1 MGSRL
6 LSGSIGSGGPLVVL
20 GSGSRTRLKV
30 LRAAG
35 IEPDVVIPRVDEGA
49 IRDSSLHL
57 PTPEVVTRIA
67 GAKAGDALAQLAPPF
82 PGPVMVVSCDTIME
96 IAGHRLEKART
107 RSQAV
112 AHLRELSG
120 RTARVTT
127 GQVTVVSPSGSL
139 QDTVIVQ
146 ATAHCDLVL
155 DEFSEREISSWAE
168 SGEPQTAA
176 GCAIDALG
184 GAFVLDVRGDPWAV
198 SGVSLSLLR
207 GAATQAGLS
216 WPDFWNRGSWLVT

>member
-1 MGSRL
+1 MSG
-6 LSGSIGSGGPLVVL
+6 LSGTGGSLVVL
-20 GSGSRTRLKV
+20 GSGSKTRLKV

-35 IEPDVVIPRVDEGA
+35 LEPEIVIPGVDEGA
-49 IRDSSLHL
+49 IRDSAWAL
-57 PTPEVVTRIA
+57 PTSEVVTLIA
-67 GAKAGDALAQLAPPF
+67 QAKVGAALAQLVPPF
-82 PGPVMVVSCDTIME
+82 PGPIMVVSCDTIME
-96 IAGHRLEKART
+96 IDGRRLEKART
-107 RSQAV
+107 FEQAV

-127 GQVTVVSPSGSL
+127 GQVTAVSPSGSL
-139 QDTVIVQ
+139 GDTVHVE

-155 DEFSEREISSWAE
+155 DEFSEREIVSWAE

-207 GAATQAGLS
+207 RAATQVGLS
-216 WPDFWNRGSWLVT
+216 WPDFWNRGSWLVA